1 MSRGFKSII
10 FDLDGTLIDSSTG
23 ILWALKTAFS
33 QCKVSPLSPW
43 SPSLIGPPLR
53 QIISQQSESQDSL
66 LLDSLCSSFINLYDS
81 NGYRLSNPYN
91 GVEPLLDELLE
102 KGCRLFIVTNKR
114 IVPTNKI
121 LNYLNWNSKFE
132 GVFGIDSF
140 VDIQFAKK
148 ENIISRITIDF
159 KLAKKNTLYIGD
171 RLEDYEA
178 AVSSEIEFVNVT
190 WGFGESHGLLPKNN
204 KTATS
209 ADALRKLLL
218 VEFIK

>member
-1 MSRGFKSII
+1 MSPVFKSII

-81 NGYRLSNPYN
+81 DGYRLSNPYN
-91 GVEPLLDELLE
+91 GIQPLLDELLE
-102 KGCRLFIVTNKR
+102 KGCRLFIATNKR
-114 IVPTNKI
+114 IAPTNKI

-132 GVFGIDSF
+132 GIFGIDSF
-140 VDIQFAKK
+140 ADIQAAKK
-148 ENIISRITIDF
+148 EHIIRRVTNDF
-159 KLAKKNTLYIGD
+159 KLPNNNTLYIGD
-171 RLEDYEA
+171 RFEDYQA
-178 AVSSEIEFVNVT
+178 AVSAEVDFIIVA
-190 WGFGESHGLLPKNN
+190 WGFGESHRLVPKNIR
-204 KTATS
+204 KAACTDT
-209 ADALRKLLL
+209 LWKLLL
-218 VEFIK
+218 